1 MTAFSIVGG
10 ELHAEGVPLSAIAE
24 RFGTPCYVYSR
35 AALESRF
42 RAFDEAFAGVPH
54 LVCYAVKANS
64 NLAVLNILARLGSGF
79 DIVSGGE
86 LARVIAA
93 GGDPAKIVFSG
104 VGKTAAEMEAA
115 LAAGIRC
122 FNVESAAELE
132 ALNAIACRVGR
143 IAPISLRVNPDVDPK
158 THPYIATGLKETK
171 FGVAF
176 EDALQLYRRAADL
189 PGVEVRGIDCHI
201 GSQITDLSACVEAAA
216 KMFGLVDRL
225 AADGITLDHVDLGG
239 GLGVRYRDEETIDP
253 YAYALAIRRGA
264 GLAPARAPVRAG
276 QVPGRRCRRA
286 ADARHV
292 PEARRGPRLRDRRR
306 GDERPPPARR
316 STTHGMRS
324 KACGKTDV
332 PARRWNIVGPVCESA
347 DFLARDRLLALADG
361 DLLAVRGAGAYGFT
375 MSSNYNSRPR
385 ACEVVVSGDSDASR
399 ASARRRRRT
408 FRARIHAALKR
419 ICAARGGF
427 AMLIFACAYPQQSRM
442 QRAESAEN
450 SCNSTKCG

>member
-1 MTAFSIVGG
+1 MTAFSLVGG

-35 AALESRF
+35 AALEGRF
-42 RAFDEAFAGVPH
+42 RAFDDAFAGVPH

-132 ALNAIACRVGR
+132 ALNAIACRRGR

-158 THPYIATGLKETK
+158 THPYIATGLKDTK

-176 EDALQLYRRAADL
+176 ADAPQLYRRAAGL

-201 GSQITDLSACVEAAA
+201 GSQITDLTACVEAAA
-216 KMFGLVDRL
+216 KMFALVDRL
-225 AADGITLDHVDLGG
+225 AADGIALDHVDLGG

-253 YAYALAIRRGA
+253 YAYALAIREVLGA
-264 GLAPARAPVRAG
+264 RRHELLFE
-276 QVPGRRCRRA
+276 PGRFLIGDAGVLLTRVMYLKPGEGHDYAIVDA
-286 ADARHV
+286 AMNDLLRPALYDAWHAVESVRK
-292 PEARRGPRLRDRRR
+292 
-306 GDERPPPARR
+306 
-316 STTHGMRS
+316 S
-324 KACGKTDV
+324 DV
-332 PARRWNIVGPVCESA
+332 PTRRWHVVGPVCESA

-361 DLLAVRGAGAYGFT
+361 DLLAVRGAGAYGFA

-385 ACEVVVSGDSDASR
+385 ACEVVVSGDTMHLVRPRESTAELFSR
-399 ASARRRRRT
+399 
-408 FRARIHAALKR
+408 
-419 ICAARGGF
+419 
-427 AMLIFACAYPQQSRM
+427 
-442 QRAESAEN
+442 ES
-450 SCNSTKCG
+450 TLP

>member
-1 MTAFSIVGG
+1 VNPFPFVDG
-10 ELHAEGVPLSAIAE
+10 ELHAEGVPLSKIAE

-42 RAFDEAFAGVPH
+42 RAFDGAFDGMPH

-64 NLAVLNILARLGSGF
+64 NLAVLNVLARLGSGF

-104 VGKTAAEMEAA
+104 VGKTAAEMEAG

-132 ALNAIACRVGR
+132 ALNALACRVGR

-158 THPYIATGLKETK
+158 THPYIATGLKESK

-176 EDALQLYRRAADL
+176 ADAVDLYRRAAGL

-201 GSQITDLSACVEAAA
+201 GSQITDLSVCVEAAA
-216 KMFGLVDRL
+216 RMFDLVDRL
-225 AADGITLDHVDLGG
+225 ENEGIELDHVDLGG

-253 YAYALAIRRGA
+253 YAYALALRKIVGSRRHELLFEPGRFLVGDAGVLLTRVLYLKPGGA
-264 GLAPARAPVRAG
+264 QDFAIVDAAMNDLLRPALYGAWHTVEPVR
-276 QVPGRRCRRA
+276 
-286 ADARHV
+286 
-292 PEARRGPRLRDRRR
+292 
-306 GDERPPPARR
+306 R
-316 STTHGMRS
+316 SE
-324 KACGKTDV
+324 V

-347 DFLARDRLLALADG
+347 DFLAHGRLLALADG
-361 DLLAVRGAGAYGFT
+361 DLLAVRGAGAYAFA

-385 ACEVVVSGDSDASR
+385 ACEVVVAGERTHLVRPREDAS
-399 ASARRRRRT
+399 SL
-408 FRARIHAALKR
+408 FEH
-419 ICAARGGF
+419 
-427 AMLIFACAYPQQSRM
+427 
-442 QRAESAEN
+442 ESILP
-450 SCNSTKCG
+450 